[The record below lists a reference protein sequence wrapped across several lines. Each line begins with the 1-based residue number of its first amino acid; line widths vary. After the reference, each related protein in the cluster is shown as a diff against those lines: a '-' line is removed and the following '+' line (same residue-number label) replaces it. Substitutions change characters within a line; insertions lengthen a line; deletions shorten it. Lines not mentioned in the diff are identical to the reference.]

1 MRISAALV
9 DDENYVNM
17 AETRFVVEFTP
28 RPIRFQLSLP
38 SDSSWATVQN
48 TLLQGCGLSP
58 TASAVRITYADD
70 EDERVLLSSE
80 PEMQEAIRIA
90 EKKGNVLQLQ
100 ITEEDVPSASAAT
113 QPLSSPH
120 GGSVSGEFVFVG
132 GNNNAS
138 AAASETQTDAHVAP
152 AIASSETSSALPRAD
167 AGDGGTSPPA
177 WFVDFVRTLRNELK
191 DEVTAEVF
199 KRLDERKV
207 DKWTA
212 AATAA
217 DAFPDAP
224 TCSNCRCQVQGVRYR
239 CCICQNYDL
248 CDVCESLPSVHD
260 SSHAMLKIRKPA
272 GSLQQIP
279 RRKRSNGCTFRPIR
293 SPNRASA
300 IREMKQEMKMQ
311 KLMKK
316 LEKYNLRDSNI
327 YRLPGASSSSE
338 NYLNPD
344 AFDSEFVCDDTIPD
358 WTHVQPGTR
367 FTKRWKVRNSGNRA
381 WDENILLKYCW
392 GTLGLMP
399 NDTDI
404 EAPRL
409 MPNEEGMLEVQFTA
423 PHEPGHYQTHWRMFS
438 PQGYFGHRLWCNVV
452 VDPAL
457 TLEPKQKHMSSLKV
471 VAGADD
477 DFSHE
482 STLKPEDFATGLK
495 ANIVSHTATPFNTP
509 AAVTPR
515 KSPEPEEV
523 EESNVAAL
531 GSNMSILD
539 MPILH
544 DTEESASVLSLS
556 SVETEADFEV
566 VPLPSCFNLNIPF
579 NLPEPKPAEE
589 RSESA
594 LQSAA
599 TSCEVIAKPPKCN
612 YCDPLQCM
620 SASAVA
626 PPQGYSDNEGENAGT
641 PTLPLRFRDPLTES
655 DASSSSTSTTQTST
669 ADIKRPSDRDEKQNE
684 ASSTDNNPD
693 AARSATKPA
702 FSTRKTYKVEAVGDA
717 LPEALVNGALNA
729 AATVFNTAK
738 TVFTGIQQERQRMS
752 SSQWMPPAHLAPE
765 NKLFEMGFRNRE
777 LNSVLLKKH
786 SGDIQKVIEELINAN
801 VESWSTTTPV
811 EGPPTARPFMCSF
824 D

>member
-1 MRISAALV
+1 
-9 DDENYVNM
+9 M

-28 RPIRFQLSLP
+28 RPVRFQLSLP

-70 EDERVLLSSE
+70 EDERVDLSSE
-80 PEMQEAIRIA
+80 PEMQEAIRVA
-90 EKKGNVLQLQ
+90 EKKGNVLQVQ
-100 ITEEDVPSASAAT
+100 ITEEDGPSTSDAT
-113 QPLSSPH
+113 LSNPRDS
-120 GGSVSGEFVFVG
+120 GTVSGDFVFVG
-132 GNNNAS
+132 GNNNNAS
-138 AAASETQTDAHVAP
+138 AAASETQSDASVP
-152 AIASSETSSALPRAD
+152 AAVDPSEAAVSRAD
-167 AGDGGTSPPA
+167 AGDSGTSPPA

-217 DAFPDAP
+217 DPFPDAP
-224 TCSNCRCQVQGVRYR
+224 TFRESATGAGSARITISAKCANRCP
-239 CCICQNYDL
+239 
-248 CDVCESLPSVHD
+248 VCTTALT
-260 SSHAMLKIRKPA
+260 AMLKIRKPA
-272 GSLQQIP
+272 GSQQQVP

-327 YRLPGASSSSE
+327 YRLPGVSSTSE

-344 AFDSEFVCDDTIPD
+344 AYDSEFVCDDTIPD

-381 WDENILLKYCW
+381 WNDNILLKYCW

-409 MPNEEGMLEVQFTA
+409 LPNEEGMLEVQFTA

-482 STLKPEDFATGLK
+482 ATLKPEDFATGLK

-523 EESNVAAL
+523 GESNVATL

-556 SVETEADFEV
+556 SAETEADFEV

-579 NLPEPKPAEE
+579 NLPEPKPAAE
-589 RSESA
+589 RSDSA

-599 TSCEVIAKPPKCN
+599 TSCEVIAKAPKCN

-620 SASAVA
+620 SPSAVA
-626 PPQGYSDNEGENAGT
+626 PPQGYSDNEGENAST
-641 PTLPLRFRDPLTES
+641 PALPLRFRDPLTES
-655 DASSSSTSTTQTST
+655 DTSNSSTTQTST
-669 ADIKRPSDRDEKQNE
+669 ADIERPSGHDEKQDDC
-684 ASSTDNNPD
+684 SSPDSGED
-693 AARSATKPA
+693 AARAATKPA
-702 FSTRKTYKVEAVGDA
+702 FSTRKTYKVEGVGDA

-752 SSQWMPPAHLAPE
+752 SSEWTPPAHLAPE
-765 NKLFEMGFRNRE
+765 SKLFEMGFRNRE
-777 LNSVLLKKH
+777 LNSVLLKKY
-786 SGDIQKVIEELINAN
+786 SGDIQKVIEELVNASA
-801 VESWSTTTPV
+801 ESWSTTAAV

>member
-17 AETRFVVEFTP
+17 AETRFIVEFTP

-38 SDSSWATVQN
+38 SASSWTTVQN

-58 TASAVRITYADD
+58 TGSAVRITYADD

-80 PEMQEAIRIA
+80 PEMQEALRVA
-90 EKKGNVLQLQ
+90 EKKGNVLQIQ
-100 ITEEDVPSASAAT
+100 ITEEDAPPPSPAT
-113 QPLSSPH
+113 TRPLSCAPH
-120 GGSVSGEFVFVG
+120 SNDSGEFVFVG
-132 GNNNAS
+132 GNSASAESAASTDAS
-138 AAASETQTDAHVAP
+138 AAATV
-152 AIASSETSSALPRAD
+152 SSEASALPRAD
-167 AGDGGTSPPA
+167 AGDGSTTPPA
-177 WFVDFVRTLRNELK
+177 WFVEFVRTLRNELK

-199 KRLDERKV
+199 KRLDARKV
-207 DKWTA
+207 DRWTA
-212 AATAA
+212 AAAA
-217 DAFPDAP
+217 EAFPDAP
-224 TCSNCRCQVQGVRYR
+224 TCGNCRCQVQGVRYR
-239 CCICQNYDL
+239 CWVCPNYDL
-248 CDVCESLPSVHD
+248 CEVCESLPSVHD

-272 GSLQQIP
+272 GLQQVA

-327 YRLPGASSSSE
+327 YRLPGAASSTE
-338 NYLNPD
+338 NYLSPD
-344 AFDSEFVCDDTIPD
+344 AYDSEFICDETIPD

-367 FTKRWKVRNSGNRA
+367 FTKRWKVRNSGSRA
-381 WDENILLKYCW
+381 WDETILLKYCW

-409 MPNEEGMLEVQFTA
+409 LPNEEGMLEVQFSA

-438 PQGYFGHRLWCNVV
+438 PHGYFGHRLWCNVV

-471 VAGADD
+471 VDGADD
-477 DFSHE
+477 DISHE
-482 STLKPEDFATGLK
+482 PALKAEDFATGLK

-523 EESNVAAL
+523 EENSVTAL

-556 SVETEADFEV
+556 SVDTEGDFEV

-579 NLPEPKPAEE
+579 NLPEPKSATE
-589 RSESA
+589 RSELT
-594 LQSAA
+594 LQSPA
-599 TSCEVIAKPPKCN
+599 TSCEVIAKPTKCN

-620 SASAVA
+620 SSPAVA
-626 PPQGYSDNEGENAGT
+626 PPQGYSDNDGDGT
-641 PTLPLRFRDPLTES
+641 VPSRFQDPLVES
-655 DASSSSTSTTQTST
+655 DSSNSSATATQTST
-669 ADIKRPSDRDEKQNE
+669 ADAKTSSDHEEKQNE
-684 ASSTDNNPD
+684 ANSTESADSMTK
-693 AARSATKPA
+693 AAAKPA
-702 FSTRKTYKVEAVGDA
+702 FSTRKTYKVEGVGDA
-717 LPEALVNGALNA
+717 LPEALVNGALSA
-729 AATVFNTAK
+729 AATVYNTAK
-738 TVFTGIQQERQRMS
+738 TVFSGIQQERQRIS
-752 SSQWMPPAHLAPE
+752 SPQWTPPSTCLAPE

-801 VESWSTTTPV
+801 AESWSTARPM

>member
-38 SDSSWATVQN
+38 SDSSWATVQS

-58 TASAVRITYADD
+58 TASAVRVTYADD

-90 EKKGNVLQLQ
+90 EMKGNVLQVQ
-100 ITEEDVPSASAAT
+100 ITEEDVQSVSDAT

-120 GGSVSGEFVFVG
+120 NGSVSGEFVFVG
-132 GNNNAS
+132 GNNAS
-138 AAASETQTDAHVAP
+138 DTQAEASVAP
-152 AIASSETSSALPRAD
+152 AIASSEASSALPRAD

-177 WFVDFVRTLRNELK
+177 WFVDFVRSFRNELK

-217 DAFPDAP
+217 EAFPDAP
-224 TCSNCRCQVQGVRYR
+224 TCGNCRCQVQGVRYR
-239 CCICQNYDL
+239 CWICPNYDL
-248 CDVCESLPSVHD
+248 CEVCESLPSVHD

-272 GSLQQIP
+272 GSQQQIP

-344 AFDSEFVCDDTIPD
+344 AYDSEFVCDDTIPD

-409 MPNEEGMLEVQFTA
+409 LPNEEGMLEVQFTA

-482 STLKPEDFATGLK
+482 PTLKPEDFATGLK

-539 MPILH
+539 MPILQ

-579 NLPEPKPAEE
+579 NHPEPKPAEE

-599 TSCEVIAKPPKCN
+599 TSCEVIAKTPRCN
-612 YCDPLQCM
+612 YCGAIEYIP
-620 SASAVA
+620 SSAVA

-641 PTLPLRFRDPLTES
+641 PILPLRFRDPLTES
-655 DASSSSTSTTQTST
+655 DASNSSTETTQTST
-669 ADIKRPSDRDEKQNE
+669 ADIKTPSDHDEKQNE
-684 ASSTDNNPD
+684 ASSPGDNPD
-693 AARSATKPA
+693 ATTSATKPA

-717 LPEALVNGALNA
+717 LPEALVTGALNA

-738 TVFTGIQQERQRMS
+738 TVFTGIQQEKQRMS
-752 SSQWMPPAHLAPE
+752 SSQWIPPAHLAPE

-786 SGDIQKVIEELINAN
+786 SGDIQKVIEELINAT
-801 VESWSTTTPV
+801 VESWSTTTPM

>member
-17 AETRFVVEFTP
+17 AETRFIVEFTP
-28 RPIRFQLSLP
+28 RPVRFQLRLP
-38 SDSSWATVQN
+38 SDSNWTTVQN
-48 TLLQGCGLSP
+48 SLLQGCGLSP
-58 TASAVRITYADD
+58 TESAVRITYADD
-70 EDERVLLSSE
+70 ENERVLLSSE
-80 PEMQEAIRIA
+80 PEMQAALRVA
-90 EKKGNVLQLQ
+90 EKKGNVLQIQ
-100 ITEEDVPSASAAT
+100 VTEDEIASAGAT
-113 QPLSSPH
+113 SQVQASPRH
-120 GGSVSGEFVFVG
+120 GNDSGEFVFVG
-132 GNNNAS
+132 GSNAS
-138 AAASETQTDAHVAP
+138 TESEAKPSAGATASE
-152 AIASSETSSALPRAD
+152 ASSQLRSD
-167 AGDGGTSPPA
+167 AGDSATAAPA

-212 AATAA
+212 AAAA
-217 DAFPDAP
+217 EAFPDAP
-224 TCSNCRCQVQGVRYR
+224 TCGNCRCQVQGVRYR
-239 CCICQNYDL
+239 CWVCPNYDL
-248 CDVCESLPSVHD
+248 CEVCESLPSVHD

-272 GSLQQIP
+272 GLQQAA
-279 RRKRSNGCTFRPIR
+279 RRKRSNGSTFRPIR

-327 YRLPGASSSSE
+327 YRLPGAASSTE
-338 NYLNPD
+338 NYLSPD
-344 AFDSEFVCDDTIPD
+344 SYDSEFVCDDTIPD

-381 WDENILLKYCW
+381 WDESILLKYCW

-409 MPNEEGMLEVQFTA
+409 QPNEEGMLEVQFSA
-423 PHEPGHYQTHWRMFS
+423 PLDPGHYQTHWRMFS
-438 PQGYFGHRLWCNVV
+438 PHGYFGHRLWCNVV

-471 VAGADD
+471 VAGADE
-477 DFSHE
+477 DFGHE
-482 STLKPEDFATGLK
+482 QPGLKTEDFATGLK

-515 KSPEPEEV
+515 KSPEPEEA
-523 EESNVAAL
+523 EESDVGLL
-531 GSNMSILD
+531 GSNVSILD

-556 SVETEADFEV
+556 SVDTDGDFEV

-579 NLPEPKPAEE
+579 NLPEPRPVTDK
-589 RSESA
+589 SDSD
-594 LQSAA
+594 QSAA
-599 TSCEVIAKPPKCN
+599 TSCEVIAKPAKCHF
-612 YCDPLQCM
+612 CGPLQCM
-620 SASAVA
+620 PSPAVA
-626 PPQGYSDNEGENAGT
+626 PPQGYTDDTECALG
-641 PTLPLRFRDPLTES
+641 RFQDPLIE
-655 DASSSSTSTTQTST
+655 SSTSNSSATQTSA
-669 ADIKRPSDRDEKQNE
+669 ADTGNSCDDKEKKKQNE
-684 ASSTDNNPD
+684 ATVEDEG
-693 AARSATKPA
+693 SASKTTKSA
-702 FSTRKTYKVEAVGDA
+702 FSTRKTYKVEGVGDA
-717 LPEALVNGALNA
+717 LPEALVNGALSA
-729 AATVFNTAK
+729 AATVYNTAK
-738 TVFTGIQQERQRMS
+738 TVFSGMQPERQRMS
-752 SSQWMPPAHLAPE
+752 SPEWAPPPTHAATE
-765 NKLFEMGFRNRE
+765 NKLFEMGFRNRQ

-786 SGDIQKVIEELINAN
+786 SGDIQKVIEELISATA
-801 VESWSTTTPV
+801 ESWPAEAPV

>member
-9 DDENYVNM
+9 DDENYANM
-17 AETRFVVEFTP
+17 AETRFIVEFTP
-28 RPIRFQLSLP
+28 RPTRFQLSLP
-38 SDSSWATVQN
+38 SDSSWVTVQQ

-70 EDERVLLSSE
+70 EDERVHLSSE
-80 PEMQEAIRIA
+80 PEMQEAIRVA
-90 EKKGNVLQLQ
+90 EKKGNVLEVQ
-100 ITEEDVPSASAAT
+100 ITEEDWPGA
-113 QPLSSPH
+113 QQLSSPPKL
-120 GGSVSGEFVFVG
+120 GQRFRG
-132 GNNNAS
+132 
-138 AAASETQTDAHVAP
+138 
-152 AIASSETSSALPRAD
+152 ASSAEARSD
-167 AGDGGTSPPA
+167 AGDSGTSPPA
-177 WFVDFVRTLRNELK
+177 WFVDFVRTLRNEIK

-212 AATAA
+212 AA
-217 DAFPDAP
+217 DPFPDAP
-224 TCSNCRCQVQGVRYR
+224 TCGNCRCQVQGIRYR
-239 CCICQNYDL
+239 CWICPNYDL
-248 CDVCESLPSVHD
+248 CEVCESLPSVHD
-260 SSHAMLKIRKPA
+260 SSHAMLKIRKPLA
-272 GSLQQIP
+272 GSQQQVP

-327 YRLPGASSSSE
+327 YRLPGASSSTE

-344 AFDSEFVCDDTIPD
+344 AYDSEFVCDDTIPD

-381 WDENILLKYCW
+381 WNDNILLKYCW

-409 MPNEEGMLEVQFTA
+409 LPNEEGMLEVQFTA

-482 STLKPEDFATGLK
+482 SALKPEDFATGPK

-515 KSPEPEEV
+515 KSPEPAEV
-523 EESNVAAL
+523 EECRVATL

-579 NLPEPKPAEE
+579 NLPEPRCTVE

-620 SASAVA
+620 SSSAVA
-626 PPQGYSDNEGENAGT
+626 PPQGYSDNEGENAST
-641 PTLPLRFRDPLTES
+641 PALPLRFRDQLTES
-655 DASSSSTSTTQTST
+655 DMSNSSTATTQTSA
-669 ADIKRPSDRDEKQNE
+669 ADIKRPSDRGESQND
-684 ASSTDNNPD
+684 ASSSTSNSEDT
-693 AARSATKPA
+693 ARAATKPA
-702 FSTRKTYKVEAVGDA
+702 FSTRKHYKVEAVGDA

-752 SSQWMPPAHLAPE
+752 SPHWSPPAHPATE
-765 NKLFEMGFRNRE
+765 SRLFEMGFRNRE
-777 LNSVLLKKH
+777 LNSVLLKKY
-786 SGDIQKVIEELINAN
+786 SGDIQKVIEELVNAN
-801 VESWSTTTPV
+801 DESWSTTTAV
-811 EGPPTARPFMCSF
+811 DGPPTARPFMCSF